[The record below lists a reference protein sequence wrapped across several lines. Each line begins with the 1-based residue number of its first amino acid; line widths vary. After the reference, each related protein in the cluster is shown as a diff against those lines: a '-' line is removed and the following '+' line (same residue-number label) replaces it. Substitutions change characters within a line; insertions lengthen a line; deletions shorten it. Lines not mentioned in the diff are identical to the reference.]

1 MKKIFQE
8 QTKII
13 KNLINQMKKRII
25 IIELLNLYQ
34 IKKEKEKI
42 LMKKILLK
50 KKKKISIIKMN

>member
-25 IIELLNLYQ
+25 IIEILNLYQ

>member
-1 MKKIFQE
+1 MKKLFQE

-25 IIELLNLYQ
+25 IIELLNLNQ

>member
-1 MKKIFQE
+1 MKKFFQE

-13 KNLINQMKKRII
+13 KKLINQMKKRII
-25 IIELLNLYQ
+25 IIEILNLYQ

-42 LMKKILLK
+42 LMKIILLK